1 MKPIK
6 RIDEPNCR
14 RYQLDLH
21 TDYLQ
26 RLYDVISKIGPE
38 KILLD
43 ASDIVTW
50 DTGLKEQG
58 EITREIKASEESES
72 LLKKDEERDQIISAL
87 FQDIRSAARSPLPA
101 RREAGHKLKLVVDTY
116 KGLQKERWA
125 GETAHIKGL
134 LNDLDKSEYAAAI
147 TTVGVAELIQLLR
160 TTNTAFD
167 TLRMARTLTSA
178 SKNLPSAAEVRKKN
192 EDALYAILFHIEVA
206 YTMAPTEPE
215 RKVIGELIDQINR
228 ITHEAKATFNQ
239 SDAQRKAAKQ
249 PKEPKQPKQPKEPKQ
264 PKQPKDPKP
273 APDPKQP
280 EQPKKPDEKPK
291 DPKKPDDGNPDIKLP
306 EE

>member
-26 RLYDVISKIGPE
+26 RLYGVISKIGPE

-58 EITREIKASEESES
+58 EITREVKASEESEA
-72 LLKKDEERDQIISAL
+72 LQKKDEERDQIIVAL

-116 KGLQKERWA
+116 KGLQNERWA

-178 SKNLPSAAEVRKKN
+178 GKNLPSAAEVRKKN
-192 EDALYAILFHIEVA
+192 EDFLYDILFHIEVA

-249 PKEPKQPKQPKEPKQ
+249 PKDPKTPKQPKTPKEPK
-264 PKQPKDPKP
+264 KP
-273 APDPKQP
+273 ADPKQP
-280 EQPKKPDEKPK
+280 EQPK
-291 DPKKPDDGNPDIKLP
+291 DPKKPENPQPPQPPKPGGDDGDPDIHLP

>member
-72 LLKKDEERDQIISAL
+72 LV
-87 FQDIRSAARSPLPA
+87 IRSL
-101 RREAGHKLKLVVDTY
+101 
-116 KGLQKERWA
+116 
-125 GETAHIKGL
+125 AHSSKT
-134 LNDLDKSEYAAAI
+134 S
-147 TTVGVAELIQLLR
+147 VA
-160 TTNTAFD
+160 
-167 TLRMARTLTSA
+167 
-178 SKNLPSAAEVRKKN
+178 PPVRP
-192 EDALYAILFHIEVA
+192 YPH
-206 YTMAPTEPE
+206 
-215 RKVIGELIDQINR
+215 
-228 ITHEAKATFNQ
+228 
-239 SDAQRKAAKQ
+239 AAK
-249 PKEPKQPKQPKEPKQ
+249 PVTS
-264 PKQPKDPKP
+264 
-273 APDPKQP
+273 
-280 EQPKKPDEKPK
+280 
-291 DPKKPDDGNPDIKLP
+291 
-306 EE
+306 

>member
-26 RLYDVISKIGPE
+26 RLYGVISKIGPE

-58 EITREIKASEESES
+58 EITREVKASEESEA
-72 LLKKDEERDQIISAL
+72 LQKKDEERDQIIVAL

-116 KGLQKERWA
+116 KGLQNERWA

-178 SKNLPSAAEVRKKN
+178 GKNLPSAAEVRKKN

-249 PKEPKQPKQPKEPKQ
+249 PKEPKTPKEPKQ
-264 PKQPKDPKP
+264 PKDPKDPKP
-273 APDPKQP
+273 TPDPKQP